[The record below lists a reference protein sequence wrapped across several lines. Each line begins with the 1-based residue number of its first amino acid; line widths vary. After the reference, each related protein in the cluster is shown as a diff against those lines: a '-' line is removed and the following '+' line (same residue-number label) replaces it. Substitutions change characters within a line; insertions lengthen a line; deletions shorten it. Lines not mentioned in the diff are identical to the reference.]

1 MMTSGINGSGSNL
14 RKGGSGPSIEH
25 LRLIVDGGLIARF
38 FKLLE
43 RGCRLQINKSVTI
56 RELLCEQLGISEDYV
71 DHRIQTIFLDGK
83 AVDDVDTAIVASGSK
98 LALSAA
104 MPGLVGITFRK
115 GGFYAALRSS
125 ISYSKTDDLA
135 VKGGGEI
142 ILKLFNMVAKELGP
156 DLLKEGIRIEG
167 YAFHHFMQR
176 NAEDLKAAV
185 TSVHF
190 NDEEIDVAALLEMN
204 WDNRDIFL
212 KVASDQKS

>member
-1 MMTSGINGSGSNL
+1 MQPSDSSILSLEIPELEISSVADISPSFRPILEQGFLVQISGNETVQN
-14 RKGGSGPSIEH
+14 
-25 LRLIVDGGLIARF
+25 A
-38 FKLLE
+38 
-43 RGCRLQINKSVTI
+43 
-56 RELLCEQLGISEDYV
+56 LCQQLGVAEKYLRDRV
-71 DHRIQTIFLDGK
+71 QTVFLNGK

-125 ISYSKTDDLA
+125 ISYSKTDDLV